1 MSCYFIQYV
10 EGQKYLRPVQSK
22 EEYLR
27 LRDSDRQKWLV
38 GEIRRGC
45 SDGSMSKE
53 EISRM
58 KRQLIQFNY
67 SCIPGEDGR
76 LKGVKTPS
84 MTVGMDIDF
93 DPNDPDYE
101 RKMAEVPHRVMEK
114 KDEIGLLMMERS
126 VSKGYHIVFRR
137 MIMDGIAEGRI
148 LENQEMNLR
157 KASEIIGCAFDKGAR
172 DITRVFFGT
181 TASEGD
187 LIYLDEGMWSPQK
200 APHLPVGGFTMPRRE
215 EGGLAAKLP
224 GTVASQEAEA
234 TVAETAAAKTA
245 AATVASQEAAATENP
260 PSGGWGDSSYQGI
273 PYSTIIKKYWDM
285 YYEGKEPC
293 MGDRN
298 VKTFELVMLLRPICD
313 YSQEMLE
320 AAVPRYDG
328 FPEDEWRRTIES
340 ALKEP
345 RKGMPYRLRQVL
357 DALRQERK
365 LQMMANG
372 NTTEDIVANVGGQMG
387 IMPERPKRMPKFLS
401 HVSSKV
407 GPYYK
412 SMVEESVWPAVCAH
426 LHGVKFW
433 YIDGTDCEANISS
446 PLIGKQSMGK
456 GQVNKPIEYLLA
468 DITERD
474 KENERREDQWRERN
488 QGKGSSKDRQQRPKD
503 IIIQRLDKNLTPAA
517 LSQSLIDGERNGKR
531 RIITKVDEIELLAEI
546 GNGKAEKVGLLV
558 RYGFDSA
565 TWGQRRVGLDSV
577 NGSYTVR
584 WVWNASCTSARAKA
598 FINRDWVA
606 NGSLSRLNVNTIIKP
621 NDDNVI
627 PKVGVYDDEYAE
639 GLKSYIDR
647 LNAASGDIKCKQA
660 DALAYQM
667 LKEHNAIA
675 DLCESEGYRV
685 FSYRA
690 VKIGWLKACILYIM
704 NGYRWEKAIAEYA
717 AYSVRRDLW
726 AKFLYF
732 GDEIEAEFNEDKA
745 SNNSGPKNM
754 LTLLPHEFSYDE
766 YVNVRQTVGKGGDG
780 KATLRTWQ
788 HRGYVEYD
796 DITKRYV
803 KKKG

>member
-1 MSCYFIQYV
+1 MM
-10 EGQKYLRPVQSK
+10 RPVPSK
-22 EEYLR
+22 EEYLK

-38 GEIRRGC
+38 SEIRKGKK
-45 SDGSMSKE
+45 DGSKSKE
-53 EISRM
+53 EIDKM

-67 SCIPGEDGR
+67 SCIPGEDGH

-84 MTVGMDIDF
+84 MSFGMDIDF
-93 DPNDPDYE
+93 DPEDPDYE
-101 RKMAEVPHRVMEK
+101 KKMAEVPRVVMEK
-114 KDEIGLLMMERS
+114 KDELGLLMMERS
-126 VSKGYHIVFRR
+126 VGKGYHLVCKRTIF
-137 MIMDGIAEGRI
+137 DGIAEGKI

-157 KASEIIGCAFDKGAR
+157 RTSEIIGCAADKNAR
-172 DITRVFFGT
+172 DVTRVFFGT
-181 TASEGD
+181 TASEED
-187 LIYLDEGMWSPQK
+187 LLFLDEGLFEAAK
-200 APHLPVGGFTMPRRE
+200 A
-215 EGGLAAKLP
+215 EGQAAKLP
-224 GTVASQEAEA
+224 GTVAAPQGAA
-234 TVAETAAAKTA
+234 VVAASAQGAAAA
-245 AATVASQEAAATENP
+245 VA
-260 PSGGWGDSSYQGI
+260 YQGI
-273 PYSTIIKKYWDM
+273 PYSAIIKKYWDM
-285 YYEGKEPC
+285 FYDGKEPC

-298 VKTFELVMLLRPICD
+298 VRTFELVMLLRSICD

-320 AAVPRYDG
+320 AVIPRYDG

-357 DALRQERK
+357 DSLKQEKR
-365 LQMMANG
+365 LQLMANG
-372 NTTEDIVANVGGQMG
+372 KTTGDTANNVSGQLSV
-387 IMPERPKRMPKFLS
+387 MPERPRRMPKFLNL
-401 HVSSKV
+401 VSSKV
-407 GPYYK
+407 DPYYK
-412 SMVEESVWPAVCAH
+412 PMVEESIWPGVCAH

-446 PLIGKQSMGK
+446 PLIGKQSAGK
-456 GQVNKPIEYLLA
+456 SMVNKPIEYLLA

-474 KENERREDQWRERN
+474 NENEQRETQWRERN

-503 IIIQRLDKNLTPAA
+503 IVIQRLDKDLTPAA
-517 LSQSLIDGERNGKR
+517 LSQSLIDGERNGQR
-531 RIITKVDEIELLAEI
+531 RIITKVDEIEMLAAI
-546 GNGKAEKVGLLV
+546 GNGRIDTVSLLV

-565 TWGQRRVGLDSV
+565 RWGQRRVGLDSV

-584 WVWNASCTSARAKA
+584 WVWNASCTAIKAKS
-598 FINRDWVA
+598 FINKNWVA

-621 NDDNVI
+621 EGDNDI
-627 PKVGVYDDEYAE
+627 PKVGAYDDKYAE
-639 GLKSYIDR
+639 DLKVYIDH
-647 LNAASGDIKCKQA
+647 LNAASGDIRCKQA
-660 DALAYQM
+660 DALAYKM
-667 LKEHNAIA
+667 LKEHNEIA

-704 NGYRWEKAIAEYA
+704 NDYKWDKTIAEYV

-732 GDEIEAEFNEDKA
+732 GNEIEAEFNEEKT

-754 LTLLPHEFSYDE
+754 LTMLAHEFTYEE
-766 YVNVRQTVGKGGDG
+766 YMNVRQSVGKDGDG

-788 HRGYVEYD
+788 HRGYVVYD
-796 DITKRYV
+796 DMAKRYI

>member
-1 MSCYFIQYV
+1 MM
-10 EGQKYLRPVQSK
+10 RPVQSK
-22 EEYLR
+22 EEYLK

-38 GEIRRGC
+38 SEIRKGKK
-45 SDGSMSKE
+45 DGSKSKE
-53 EISRM
+53 EIDKM

-67 SCIPGEDGR
+67 SCIPGEDGH

-84 MTVGMDIDF
+84 MSFGMDIDF
-93 DPNDPDYE
+93 DPEDPDYE
-101 RKMAEVPHRVMEK
+101 KKMAEVPRVVMEK
-114 KDEIGLLMMERS
+114 KDELGLLMMERS
-126 VSKGYHIVFRR
+126 VGKGYHLVCKRTIF
-137 MIMDGIAEGRI
+137 DGIAEGKI

-157 KASEIIGCAFDKGAR
+157 RTSEIIGCAFDKGAK

-181 TASEGD
+181 TASEED
-187 LIYLDEGMWSPQK
+187 LLFIDDGLFEAAKAEGQ
-200 APHLPVGGFTMPRRE
+200 
-215 EGGLAAKLP
+215 AAKLP
-224 GTVASQEAEA
+224 GTVAAPQGAA
-234 TVAETAAAKTA
+234 VAAASAQGA
-245 AATVASQEAAATENP
+245 AAAVA
-260 PSGGWGDSSYQGI
+260 YQGI
-273 PYSTIIKKYWDM
+273 PYSAIIKKYWDM
-285 YYEGKEPC
+285 FYDGKEPC

-298 VKTFELVMLLRPICD
+298 VRTFELVMLLRSICD
-313 YSQEMLE
+313 YSQEMLQ
-320 AAVPRYDG
+320 AVIPRYDG

-357 DALRQERK
+357 DSLKQEKR
-365 LQMMANG
+365 LQLMANG
-372 NTTEDIVANVGGQMG
+372 KTTGYTANNVSGQLSV
-387 IMPERPKRMPKFLS
+387 MPERPRRMPKFLNL
-401 HVSSKV
+401 VSSKV
-407 GPYYK
+407 DPYYK
-412 SMVEESVWPAVCAH
+412 PMVEESIWPGVCAH

-446 PLIGKQSMGK
+446 PLIGKQSAGK
-456 GQVNKPIEYLLA
+456 SMVNKPIEYLLA

-474 KENERREDQWRERN
+474 NENEQRETQWRERN

-503 IIIQRLDKNLTPAA
+503 IVIQRLDKDLTPAA
-517 LSQSLIDGERNGKR
+517 LSQSLIDGERNGQR
-531 RIITKVDEIELLAEI
+531 RIITKVDEIEMLAAI
-546 GNGKAEKVGLLV
+546 GNGRIDTVSLLV

-565 TWGQRRVGLDSV
+565 RWGQRRVGLDSV

-584 WVWNASCTSARAKA
+584 WVWNASCTAIKAKS
-598 FINRDWVA
+598 FINKNWVA

-621 NDDNVI
+621 EGDNDI
-627 PKVGVYDDEYAE
+627 PKVGAYDDKYAE
-639 GLKSYIDR
+639 DLKVYIDH
-647 LNAASGDIKCKQA
+647 LNAASGDIRCKQA
-660 DALAYQM
+660 DALAYKM
-667 LKEHNAIA
+667 LKEHNEIA

-704 NGYRWEKAIAEYA
+704 NDYKWDKTIAEYV

-732 GDEIEAEFNEDKA
+732 GNEIEAEFNEEKT

-754 LTLLPHEFSYDE
+754 LTMLAHEFTYEE
-766 YVNVRQTVGKGGDG
+766 YMNVRQSVGKDGDG

-788 HRGYVEYD
+788 HRGYVVYD
-796 DITKRYV
+796 DMAKRYI